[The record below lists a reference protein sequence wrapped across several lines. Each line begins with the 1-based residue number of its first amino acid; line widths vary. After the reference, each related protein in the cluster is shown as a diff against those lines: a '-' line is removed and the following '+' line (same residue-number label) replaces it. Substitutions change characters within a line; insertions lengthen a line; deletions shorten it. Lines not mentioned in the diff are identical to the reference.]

1 MRYKALFSSQGFLG
15 RYWRPGDIT
24 ADTDEKPPVSKVSGP
39 LFRPLT
45 DEELALVE
53 AKENVRI
60 PGDYGPDRKTLA
72 QLSEELANQGKTGT
86 GVQFNPEKEKELQGK
101 TVDELLVIAA
111 EKGIEVDPKWKKP
124 QIVAAIRKSL

>member
-1 MRYKALFSSQGFLG
+1 MRYKALIASQGFLG
-15 RYWRPGDIT
+15 RYWSPDDIT

-45 DEELALVE
+45 AEELATVE

-101 TVDELLVIAA
+101 TVAELLAIAS
-111 EKGIEVDPKWKKP
+111 ENGIILDKDWKKP
-124 QIVAAIRKSL
+124 QIFAAIRKSL